1 MLKKSCIKIN
11 AIILAAGNS
20 SRFNGNKLLSIYNE
34 KPLAMHIIEKSF
46 EVGFKDIIL
55 VTQYSELKEMLKDK
69 DIKIIR
75 NCMPNKGISYSIKLG
90 LKECRN
96 CDGVMF
102 LVCDQPY
109 ISDKTMKD
117 LIEIFKENPD
127 RIISSKYCG
136 KLRNPNIFPKKYFK
150 ELLEL
155 NGDMGG
161 KSIIL
166 NNLNNVFEYEIENEL
181 EVLDIDTKEDLN
193 KINTLI

>member
-55 VTQYSELKEMLKDK
+55 VTQYSELKEMLKDR

-96 CDGVMF
+96 CD
-102 LVCDQPY
+102 L
-109 ISDKTMKD
+109 
-117 LIEIFKENPD
+117 
-127 RIISSKYCG
+127 
-136 KLRNPNIFPKKYFK
+136 NIY
-150 ELLEL
+150 LLYL
-155 NGDMGG
+155 
-161 KSIIL
+161 
-166 NNLNNVFEYEIENEL
+166 
-181 EVLDIDTKEDLN
+181 
-193 KINTLI
+193 